1 MFPER
6 LIGCSNRR
14 SLSPR
19 LAGSNEGSDMER
31 SADLEAW
38 LKDGY
43 ASMERGDVDALD
55 GVVSRAEGTV
65 MIGTDPNEWWHGHD
79 AIRKA
84 FEEQVEA
91 FGGGFPLTAGDPR
104 AYVEGDVGWIS
115 DRPSFRLPD
124 DVTVTTRLTGVVHRE
139 NDGWCWVQAHFSIG
153 VPNEDAFA
161 QVPLA

>member
-1 MFPER
+1 
-6 LIGCSNRR
+6 
-14 SLSPR
+14 
-19 LAGSNEGSDMER
+19 MER

-65 MIGTDPNEWWHGHD
+65 MIGTDPNEWWHGHE

-124 DVTVTTRLTGVVHRE
+124 GVAVKTRLTGVVHRE